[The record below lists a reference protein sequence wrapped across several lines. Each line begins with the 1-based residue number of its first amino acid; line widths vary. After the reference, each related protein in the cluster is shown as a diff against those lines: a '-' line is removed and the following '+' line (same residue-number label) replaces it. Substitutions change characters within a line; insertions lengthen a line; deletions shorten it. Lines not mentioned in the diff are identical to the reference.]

1 METRKTFVLWIS
13 KEPAGG
19 GSLALDGRIEEVD
32 TGREMRFHSAGQLL
46 SLLEQ
51 VLEED

>member
-1 METRKTFVLWIS
+1 VDRRKTFVLWIS

-19 GSLALDGRIEEVD
+19 GATALDGRIEEVD
-32 TGREMRFHSAGQLL
+32 SGRQMRFHSAGQLL

-51 VLEED
+51 LLEEK